1 MNRFLL
7 LCIGCALL
15 TYSLAHLYRLIAIAL
30 QIVDTPNHRSAHQGL
45 VPTGAGVSFVLV
57 FLVGFFFV
65 SKYEVLTGSNV
76 ALYSVLPALMVVAII
91 GFIDDYHPLSWKF
104 RFTVHALCC
113 AYIVWVTGVPG
124 LNILGVEV
132 DLGFGGM
139 AMAVLGLIWL
149 LNLYNFMDG
158 IDGIATGEALCVLTF
173 ATAITLYFELGG
185 VAHPVILLLACCAGF
200 LIINWPRAR
209 AFMGDGGSGF
219 LGLFFGVLAVTE
231 TMLPIWSW
239 LILLGWF
246 MTDTTLTIT
255 LRLFRGQK
263 IHEAHSEHAY
273 QHLNRAFGTTSTLLL
288 VFVSNTVW
296 LLPLSALAAISEDW
310 GFGLVIL
317 AYMPL
322 IIAQYYCGAGQ
333 PTPKLIL
340 GKQN

>member
-1 MNRFLL
+1 
-7 LCIGCALL
+7 
-15 TYSLAHLYRLIAIAL
+15 
-30 QIVDTPNHRSAHQGL
+30 
-45 VPTGAGVSFVLV
+45 
-57 FLVGFFFV
+57 
-65 SKYEVLTGSNV
+65 
-76 ALYSVLPALMVVAII
+76 
-91 GFIDDYHPLSWKF
+91 
-104 RFTVHALCC
+104 
-113 AYIVWVTGVPG
+113 
-124 LNILGVEV
+124 
-132 DLGFGGM
+132 
-139 AMAVLGLIWL
+139 
-149 LNLYNFMDG
+149 
-158 IDGIATGEALCVLTF
+158 
-173 ATAITLYFELGG
+173 
-185 VAHPVILLLACCAGF
+185 
-200 LIINWPRAR
+200 
-209 AFMGDGGSGF
+209 
-219 LGLFFGVLAVTE
+219 
-231 TMLPIWSW
+231 
-239 LILLGWF
+239 